1 MFHHSNTKITLHKNE
16 SVSQTNAFSYNHM
29 YKHRRKESSI
39 ANNQDH
45 NFIWFLI
52 LRRIYLFLYMLYT
65 FSYFVLFIPT
75 CWKKSKY
82 Q

>member
-45 NFIWFLI
+45 NFIIIILI
-52 LRRIYLFLYMLYT
+52 I
-65 FSYFVLFIPT
+65 I
-75 CWKKSKY
+75 
-82 Q
+82 